1 MQVKDAS
8 TSFVF
13 VSVVLAC
20 VVIGVVLELSFVVS
34 ANHVLIFLQGTEFR
48 TLVAVSTFIW
58 RLLSAGSH

>member
-13 VSVVLAC
+13 VSVVVAR
-20 VVIGVVLELSFVVS
+20 VVIGVVLELSFDVR
-34 ANHVLIFLQGTEFR
+34 ANHVLIFLRGPGFR
-48 TLVAVSTFIW
+48 TLVAVSTLIW